1 MTANQRPRPSVHP
14 AADSRV
20 DRARRGHAEGARGSL
35 PQPDVLPHARRCC
48 DADRGRRVDER
59 PGTGVNPRLPTFRSL
74 AATGDYLRVRVAG
87 SSGRVTPE
95 PAWRCGYCS
104 LVTGGAC
111 PAPWGRIGAAVRG
124 FRTASAADIMPTPAS
139 EWGDSYVAS
148 GEVARYCAGVA
159 NLLAKLLAVTGENE
173 RIAGCSG
180 GRGIVDTSRSR
191 ERSHRHFRIM
201 CTLLLRKTRLH
212 AIAALRANQAGNV
225 HSTCSMIVSFTSCWV
240 HRGNA
245 DAHVLDY
252 GVTLG
257 IPATMTCAALTSAI
271 GRPFAGLPVSIV
283 SVDAGFLTSE
293 VGRQCQVRQWWLPAV
308 GRAGEGCALAKRIGP
323 SRIAAIG
330 KGDANAWWG
339 GRTASG
345 NVTYPRSPGRRSAN
359 CAPPKLSRPKAGGS
373 VGSASRA
380 GRITHGMPR
389 RWRPAAGNR
398 A

>member
-1 MTANQRPRPSVHP
+1 
-14 AADSRV
+14 
-20 DRARRGHAEGARGSL
+20 
-35 PQPDVLPHARRCC
+35 
-48 DADRGRRVDER
+48 
-59 PGTGVNPRLPTFRSL
+59 
-74 AATGDYLRVRVAG
+74 
-87 SSGRVTPE
+87 
-95 PAWRCGYCS
+95 
-104 LVTGGAC
+104 
-111 PAPWGRIGAAVRG
+111 
-124 FRTASAADIMPTPAS
+124 
-139 EWGDSYVAS
+139 
-148 GEVARYCAGVA
+148 
-159 NLLAKLLAVTGENE
+159 
-173 RIAGCSG
+173 
-180 GRGIVDTSRSR
+180 
-191 ERSHRHFRIM
+191 M
-201 CTLLLRKTRLH
+201 CTLLLRKARLH

-380 GRITHGMPR
+380 GRITHGTPR